1 MSIQLNIG
9 AHSHVGQLRSMNQD
23 SFLIDGPLAIVADGM
38 GGHRGGEVASH
49 IAVETLN
56 DRFTDSS
63 LTSLVE
69 GFTAANSEIIARASA
84 DPELQ
89 GMGTTMCAI
98 APVMYESKE
107 LLAVINVG
115 DSRVY
120 RLINGVLQQVTVDHS
135 LVESMVREGRLPPAE
150 AEVHP
155 QRNIVTRA
163 LGAQPWVEVDQFILE
178 PEVGHRYLLCSD
190 GLTDEV
196 TDEQITN
203 ILATVE
209 APGAAVDALVA
220 AANSGGG
227 RDNIT
232 CVIVDVIGVDEGPI
246 TDTTTVIDALPGQDE
261 DDTGATPVVADTS
274 APDQKL
280 RSSDVAT
287 EPPPPAPKMRWWK
300 RG

>member
-1 MSIQLNIG
+1 MSIQLSIG

-38 GGHRGGEVASH
+38 GGHRGGEVASQ
-49 IAVETLN
+49 IAVETLCT
-56 DRFTDSS
+56 RFKGSS
-63 LTSLVE
+63 LPSLVE
-69 GFTAANSEIIARASA
+69 GFVAANSEIIARASA

-89 GMGTTMCAI
+89 GMGTTMCAL

-120 RLINGVLQQVTVDHS
+120 RLVEGVLQQVTVDHS
-135 LVESMVREGRLPPAE
+135 LVETMVREGRLTPAE

-163 LGAQPWVEVDQFILE
+163 LGAQPTVDVDQFILD

-196 TDEQITN
+196 TDQEITA
-203 ILATVE
+203 ILAEVK
-209 APGAAVDALVA
+209 APGAAVDALVV

-232 CVIVDVIGVDEGPI
+232 CVVVDVIGVDAGPI
-246 TDTTTVIDALPGQDE
+246 TDTTTVIDALPE
-261 DDTGATPVVADTS
+261 HAETDTGGSAVVSDTS
-274 APDQKL
+274 GTNQKI
-280 RSSDVAT
+280 RSSGTAP
-287 EPPPPAPKMRWWK
+287 EPAPPAPKMRWWK

>member
-1 MSIQLNIG
+1 MSVQLSIG
-9 AHSHVGQLRSMNQD
+9 AHSHVGQLRAINQD

-38 GGHRGGEVASH
+38 GGHRGGEVASQ
-49 IAVETLN
+49 IAVETLCST
-56 DRFTDSS
+56 FAGSS
-63 LTSLVE
+63 LPSLVE
-69 GFTAANSEIIARASA
+69 GFALANSEIIARASA

-89 GMGTTMCAI
+89 GMGTTMCAL

-120 RLINGVLQQVTVDHS
+120 RLVNRVLQQVTVDHS
-135 LVESMVREGRLPPAE
+135 LVESMVREGRLTPAE

-163 LGAQPWVEVDQFILE
+163 LGAQPTVEVDQFILE

-190 GLTDEV
+190 GLSGEV
-196 TDEQITN
+196 TDDEIAE
-203 ILATVE
+203 ILAAVE
-209 APGAAVDALVA
+209 APGAAVDTLVA
-220 AANSGGG
+220 AANNGGG

-232 CVIVDVIGVDEGPI
+232 CVIVDVVGVDGGPI
-246 TDTTTVIDALPGQDE
+246 TETTTVIDELPEQDE
-261 DDTGATPVVADTS
+261 PDTGATAVITDTS
-274 APDQKL
+274 GSNQKI
-280 RSSDVAT
+280 RSSGVDP
-287 EPPPPAPKMRWWK
+287 EPPPAPKMRWWK